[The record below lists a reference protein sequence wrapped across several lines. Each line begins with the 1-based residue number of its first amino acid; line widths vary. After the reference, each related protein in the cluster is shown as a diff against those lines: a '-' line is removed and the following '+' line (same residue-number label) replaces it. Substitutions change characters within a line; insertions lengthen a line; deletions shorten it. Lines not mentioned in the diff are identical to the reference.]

1 MYKHNLTKDVTGRGG
16 TWCFLQRVE
25 AEFKVT
31 PLNFHKEQ
39 FNTVLSTQ
47 VCVVSLT
54 GIWIFYDKFVAC
66 QVESVTTEVKQMLH
80 VTSSQDEADTE
91 AKQPVTSKNNSRF
104 VITG

>member
-1 MYKHNLTKDVTGRGG
+1 MQET
-16 TWCFLQRVE
+16 
-25 AEFKVT
+25 EFEVT

-39 FNTVLSTQ
+39 FCPLKSVWQ
-47 VCVVSLT
+47 VFAQ
-54 GIWIFYDKFVAC
+54 FYDKFVAWFC
-66 QVESVTTEVKQMLH
+66 QVESVSTEVKQLLH

>member
-1 MYKHNLTKDVTGRGG
+1 MQET
-16 TWCFLQRVE
+16 
-25 AEFKVT
+25 EFEVT

-39 FNTVLSTQ
+39 FCPLKSVFYVWQ
-47 VCVVSLT
+47 VFAQ
-54 GIWIFYDKFVAC
+54 FYDKFVAWFC
-66 QVESVTTEVKQMLH
+66 QVESVSTEVKQLLH